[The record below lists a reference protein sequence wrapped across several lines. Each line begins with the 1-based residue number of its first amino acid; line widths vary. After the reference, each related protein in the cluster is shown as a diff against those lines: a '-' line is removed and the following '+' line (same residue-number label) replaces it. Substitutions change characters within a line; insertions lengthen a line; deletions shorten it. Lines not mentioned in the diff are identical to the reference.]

1 MIIANGEEVG
11 ISRVELPAV
20 ANLDVWQD
28 PIHVRQLGATA
39 LTVECKASALQS
51 RNGRV
56 NRLQLADS
64 DGTIIISS
72 RETQELLDG
81 ASDRA
86 LKVATAGE
94 IEDGVLRI
102 KGRHEWLRHPGLL
115 KVANLA
121 EAARNS
127 WSRGVA
133 FTVEDRAAKRPGL
146 RPPQI
151 GALHAIAAHWTVSTA
166 PALIVMPTGT
176 GKTEVM
182 LAVLVMHRPQRLLVI
197 VPSDLLRQQ
206 TFEKF
211 SRLGVL
217 GAAGVIGSDVVL
229 PVVGGLFGA
238 PQSDDIAKLE
248 QCNVVVATMASLAA
262 LGVMQLRK
270 LLGLFDMVFFDEAH
284 HVRAA
289 SWERLSDQLTKQLV
303 VQFTATPFRLDG
315 LRIPG
320 RIIYNFPLRLAQEQG
335 YFEQIDFLEVVS
347 LDDDEAD
354 RQIAKLAVDRLRADR
369 SQNKDHLLLA
379 RADTQHRAE
388 RLLAEIYEPLCPDLK
403 PVVIHS
409 QSPQRR
415 EKLEAIRA
423 RQHLVIICVDMFGEG
438 YDLPQL
444 KIAALHDIHQSLAI
458 TLQFT
463 GRFTRT
469 SAGLGRA
476 TIVANVANP
485 KVSDA
490 IEELYAE
497 DSDWN
502 DLIPKLSARAIKSQ
516 QEFSDFLQRMEKSEL
531 GDDELFSLNVLRP
544 ATSMVLF
551 KAPAF
556 NPKNFRTAIKK
567 GVHVQRAWIS
577 KDRDYLVFIT
587 RTRASID
594 WATIKEAND
603 EIWDLFILAHDAKR
617 GVLYLNSSQ
626 TKPLHTELATAVC
639 GKDAKVVSGED
650 VFRALHGLKRI
661 TMQNV
666 GLKPRGKKLS
676 FHMYVGPDVM
686 ERISPAAQINASKS
700 NLFVL
705 GYDGGKRVSIGV
717 SAKGKVW
724 SRSTASIP
732 DWRNWCEM
740 IAARILDN
748 SLPTDDFLKDTLM
761 PTQLKALPGTA
772 LFSVA
777 LPSAWFS
784 DEMDSASII
793 ADGRK
798 FNLDQVGIESWTV
811 VATDVIAFEFAAV
824 GGFSATFNLKWGPTA
839 GDFVVSQE
847 SGPTVELQHRGN
859 RPRLDEY
866 LKESPPTVFLA
877 DGSEIEGGLLKSP
890 RDKLVHTLPLTQMEE
905 WDWSGVDILVESM
918 WKNGHRRAKSI
929 QERVMT
935 VLAGQNNTVVFDDDD
950 AGESADV
957 VEIAEGADQIVF
969 RFFHCK
975 YSGAT
980 NPGDRAKDLYEVCGQ
995 AVRSTRW
1002 HNNPDGLIDHLHQRS
1017 LPGGRNGRTTRFFKG
1032 DERALVLL
1040 KRKLRQL
1047 RCSYEVVVVQPGI
1060 SRKALEAD
1068 NNSILGSANHF
1079 LLEMTASPLRA
1090 IVSA

>member
-11 ISRVELPAV
+11 ISKVELPAV
-20 ANLDVWQD
+20 ANLDLWQD
-28 PIHVRQLGATA
+28 PIHIRHLGATA
-39 LTVECKASALQS
+39 LALDCTAAALQS
-51 RNGRV
+51 RNGRI
-56 NRLQLADS
+56 NRLQLTDR
-64 DGTIIISS
+64 DGTIVVAS
-72 RETQELLDG
+72 RDTTELLDG
-81 ASDRA
+81 ASDRS
-86 LKVATAGE
+86 LKVTAAAE
-94 IEDGVLRI
+94 IENGTLRI
-102 KGRHEWLRHPGLL
+102 KGRHEWLRHPRLL
-115 KVANLA
+115 KGANLA
-121 EAARNS
+121 DVARNS
-127 WSRGVA
+127 WSSGVA
-133 FTVEDRAAKRPGL
+133 LTAEDRIAKRPGL

-182 LAVLVMHRPQRLLVI
+182 LAVLVMHRPKRLLVI
-197 VPSDLLRQQ
+197 VPSDPLRQQ

-211 SRLGVL
+211 SKLGVM
-217 GAAGVIGSDVVL
+217 GAAGVIGREVVL

-238 PQSDDIAKLE
+238 PQPDDIAKLE
-248 QCNVVVATMASLAA
+248 QCNVVIATMASLAA
-262 LGVMQLRK
+262 LGIMQLRK

-289 SWERLSDQLTKQLV
+289 TWERLSDQLKNQLV
-303 VQFTATPFRLDG
+303 IQFTATPFRLDG

-354 RQIAKLAVDRLRADR
+354 RQIAKLAVERLRADR
-369 SQNKDHLLLA
+369 AQSKNHLLLA
-379 RADTQHRAE
+379 RADTHHRAE
-388 RLLAEIYEPLCPDLK
+388 RLLAEVYGPICPDLN
-403 PVVIHS
+403 PVVVHS

-415 EKLEAIRA
+415 EKLEAIRLG
-423 RQHLVIICVDMFGEG
+423 RHLVIICVDMFGEG

-444 KIAALHDIHQSLAI
+444 KVAALHDIHQSLAI

-485 KVSDA
+485 KVADA

-502 DLIPKLSARAIKSQ
+502 DLIPKLSARAIQSQ

-531 GDDELFSLNVLRP
+531 GDDELFSLNVLKP
-544 ATSMVLF
+544 ATSMVIF
-551 KAPAF
+551 KAATF
-556 NPKNFRTAIKK
+556 NPRNFRSAIKK
-567 GVHVQRAWIS
+567 GVHVQRVWIS

-626 TKPLHTELATAVC
+626 TKPLHTELAAAVC
-639 GKDAKVVSGED
+639 GPDAKVISGED

-661 TMQNV
+661 SMQNV
-666 GLKPRGKKLS
+666 GLKPRGNKLS
-676 FHMYVGPDVM
+676 FQMYVGPDVVD
-686 ERISPAAQINASKS
+686 RISPAAQINASKS

-705 GYDGGKRVSIGV
+705 GHDGGKRVSIGV
-717 SAKGKVW
+717 SAKGKIW
-724 SRSTASIP
+724 SRSTGSIP

-740 IAARILDN
+740 IATRILDK
-748 SLPTDDFLKDTLM
+748 SLPTDDYLKHTLM
-761 PTQLKALPGTA
+761 PTRLQALPTTA
-772 LFSVA
+772 IFSVA

-784 DEMDSASII
+784 EEMDAASIV
-793 ADGRK
+793 ADGKK
-798 FNLDQVGIESWTV
+798 FNLDQVGIEGWLLA
-811 VATDVIAFEFAAV
+811 ATDVIAFEFAAI
-824 GGFSATFNLKWGPTA
+824 GGFTATFHLKWGPAA
-839 GDFVVSQE
+839 GDFAVSQE

-859 RPRLDEY
+859 KPRLDEY

-890 RDKLVHTLPLTQMEE
+890 RDKLEHTLPLTQMEA
-905 WDWSGVDILVESM
+905 WDWSGVAIEVESM
-918 WKNGHRRAKSI
+918 WKNGQRRAKSI

-957 VEIAEGADQIVF
+957 LEIAEGTDEIVF

-975 YSGAT
+975 YAGAAT
-980 NPGDRAKDLYEVCGQ
+980 PGDRAKDLYEVCGQ

-1002 HNNPDGLIDHLHQRS
+1002 HNNPDGLIEHLHKRS
-1017 LPGGRNGRTTRFFKG
+1017 LPEGRNGRPTRFFKG
-1032 DERALVLL
+1032 DDRALVILR
-1040 KRKLRQL
+1040 RKLRQL
-1047 RCSYEVVVVQPGI
+1047 RCKYEVVVVQPGI
-1060 SRKALEAD
+1060 SKKALEAD
-1068 NNSILGSANHF
+1068 NNSILGAANHF
-1079 LLEMTASPLRA
+1079 LMEMTASPLRA